1 MVTDEAPPPLPLLL
15 ELLSSPPQ
23 AATPSASAA
32 ARQPDAAI
40 ERETKEPLLRSRLV
54 GGDSTHAFVK
64 WGRRVSDGSA
74 EAAPST
80 LHDGRSGLRL
90 PGRSAHTKWAAAA
103 MTSITSVIRNA
114 SKLLMPIAQPT
125 IQMTRP

>member
-1 MVTDEAPPPLPLLL
+1 MVAVDADPPPPPPPLLL

-32 ARQPDAAI
+32 ARQPVAAI

-64 WGRRVSDGSA
+64 WGRSVSDGA
-74 EAAPST
+74 DEAARSGFAPAQ
-80 LHDGRSGLRL
+80 DGRSGSRL
-90 PGRSAHTKWAAAA
+90 PGSSAHTKWAAPA
-103 MTSITSVIRNA
+103 MII
-114 SKLLMPIAQPT
+114 
-125 IQMTRP
+125 